1 MNKPSP
7 TTRARRKQYILLV
20 GVLLGILA
28 IASVGVYFTSDT
40 APQAGI
46 TSKADIKTKSYIAP
60 GDKVDP
66 QDAWR
71 GVSDSRLTAMEAKL
85 ATLENDN
92 RILTARSTGSATRDN
107 AAGKTSEQT
116 PEKMSDADLDR
127 RLAEYE
133 KKIDKTSSGYPAGT
147 PSAPVPGQTPPK
159 PAPQTA
165 SAPSQKL
172 PGQGT
177 RNAVAPISGGILT
190 VRLGRGSEATRSA
203 APAAAANSPESKA
216 ARKTAQNYLPAGMFG
231 QAILLSGLD
240 APTGGQSQSNPH
252 PVLLQLHDLAVL
264 PNRYR
269 YDWAQCLITGA
280 GYGDLSSERGYIRTE
295 SLSCVSKDGHV
306 LDVPI
311 KGYIVGEDGK
321 AGMRGRLVSKQGQV
335 LGNALLAGVVAG
347 IGTGLERSSS
357 VQSVSPL
364 GSTNSIKPG
373 QEFQSGIGSGV
384 GRALDRLATYYIQL
398 AEKMFPVI
406 EIDAGRVVDIVLT
419 QGVKVDVDP
428 EHE

>member
-7 TTRARRKQYILLV
+7 TTHARRKQYVLLA
-20 GVLLGILA
+20 GVLVGILA
-28 IASVGVYFTSDT
+28 VASVGVYFTSDVAPKPGVT
-40 APQAGI
+40 A
-46 TSKADIKTKSYIAP
+46 KADIKTKSYIAP

-71 GVSDSRLTAMEAKL
+71 GVSDSRLTSMEAKL
-85 ATLENDN
+85 ASLENEN
-92 RILTARSTGSATRDN
+92 RILTARAAGSTTRDH
-107 AAGKTSEQT
+107 AAGKSPEQ
-116 PEKMSDADLDR
+116 MSDADLDR
-127 RLAEYE
+127 RLADYE
-133 KKIDKTSSGYPAGT
+133 KTIDKGSSGYPAGT
-147 PSAPVPGQTPPK
+147 PSAPVPGQIPPK
-159 PAPQTA
+159 PATPA
-165 SAPSQKL
+165 AGAPAQK
-172 PGQGT
+172 PSGQAT
-177 RNAVAPISGGILT
+177 RNAVAPTSGGILT
-190 VRLGRGSEATRSA
+190 VKLGRGPDATRGTV
-203 APAAAANSPESKA
+203 PAAGTNTSESRA

-240 APTGGQSQSNPH
+240 APTGGQAQSNPH

-269 YDWAQCLITGA
+269 YDWAQCLVTGA

-295 SLSCVSKDGHV
+295 SLSCVSKDGNV

-321 AGMRGRLVSKQGQV
+321 AGIRGRLVSKQGQV

-364 GSTNSIKPG
+364 GSTTSIKPG

-384 GRALDRLATYYIQL
+384 GRALDRLSAYYIQL